1 MDIIIGAGISGLSY
15 AAFCG
20 HFFPPHSQPSS
31 SVQVQALS
39 GKSLL

>member
-20 HFFPPHSQPSS
+20 HKDYRILT
-31 SVQVQALS
+31 VLRNERKIS
-39 GKSLL
+39 GFIV